1 MRKICLDLDPDLDWD
16 FWRDPDPGSMNTD
29 PKHCLLQL
37 KQHYSFPE
45 TILLARTCRATSFT
59 ASVVDP
65 NTLTLDPDSNLGFW
79 PNLDPDPDPGP
90 DPGLF
95 NQFCSKKLKS
105 ILEKKKFCNRI
116 PVPYNGVISNNG
128 GNFNHRG

>member
-1 MRKICLDLDPDLDWD
+1 
-16 FWRDPDPGSMNTD
+16 MNTD

-45 TILLARTCRATSFT
+45 TILLATSFTATSFT

-65 NTLTLDPDSNLGFW
+65 NTLTLDPDSNPGFW

-90 DPGLF
+90 VPDPDPDPGLF
-95 NQFCSKKLKS
+95 DQFCSKKLKS
-105 ILEKKKFCNRI
+105 ILEKKKILNRI
-116 PVPYNGVISNNG
+116 PVPYNGVISTTG
-128 GNFNHRG
+128 GNFDHVG